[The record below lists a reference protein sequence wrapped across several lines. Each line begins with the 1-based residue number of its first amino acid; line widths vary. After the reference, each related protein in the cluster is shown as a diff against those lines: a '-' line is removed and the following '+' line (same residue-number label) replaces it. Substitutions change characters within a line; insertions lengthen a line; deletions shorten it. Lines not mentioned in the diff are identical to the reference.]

1 MLEIQIMRVREEK
14 QQQKLFWYCQV
25 FYQALS
31 TETKWKN
38 KVDLF
43 EHHFKLSLDLV
54 EGRVELSQLLFRR
67 MSSVLVILKHFQI
80 NL

>member
-1 MLEIQIMRVREEK
+1 
-14 QQQKLFWYCQV
+14 LFWYCQV

-54 EGRVELSQLLFRR
+54 EGRVELSAPFQKNVQCLLLF
-67 MSSVLVILKHFQI
+67 
-80 NL
+80 